1 MAFRDYGESKNIK
14 IPEEQEKIMDI
25 MCEAWEQCLNRCDC
39 VDNCPDRAGQNMR
52 LAMCMA
58 LKQSRLLA
66 EAGYAPAADVQEVKH
81 AIWFRDPAKRN
92 SWCCSRCGKFAMSD
106 CHMWILTNYCPH
118 CGAKMED

>member
-58 LKQSRLLA
+58 LKQSRLTKRIGRAAKITIPEIPLS
-66 EAGYAPAADVQEVKH
+66 PAWCTYSTTKH
-81 AIWFRDPAKRN
+81 MCRRD
-92 SWCCSRCGKFAMSD
+92 MS
-106 CHMWILTNYCPH
+106 
-118 CGAKMED
+118 

>member
-1 MAFRDYGESKNIK
+1 MSFRDYGESKNIK

-66 EAGYAPAADVQEVKH
+66 EAGYAPVVRCADCKYYQDNNGGYPHEMCR
-81 AIWFRDPAKRN
+81 WRN
-92 SWCCSRCGKFAMSD
+92 DETPDADDYCSQGERR
-106 CHMWILTNYCPH
+106 
-118 CGAKMED
+118 EDNAEIHKC